1 VNSGSSQTRP
11 VVIPTD
17 VEQAMQSF
25 STISE
30 ELMRSYEALAVR
42 AERVEDELCRTNAE
56 LEAKI
61 AELTRMGERVN
72 QLDKMAALGTMAGG
86 IAHEIRNP
94 MNGIKGFAS
103 LLLREADLTE
113 KHERW
118 ARGIVEGTTEV
129 DAIITG
135 MLSFA
140 DPECLR
146 LEEIDAVALASE
158 AVRSATEVL
167 AEDLWEIEVR
177 VPELTFHGDRLKL
190 RHALR
195 NLVANAIDVQPDG
208 GHVTVELEQVGD
220 SARICVSDAGPGFSP
235 EVATRATDPF
245 FTTRADG
252 TGLGLALVHTIAQLH
267 GGSFEVSDT
276 PSAHGGATVFLTI
289 PLVHGN

>member
-1 VNSGSSQTRP
+1 MSSGAHITKSSVP
-11 VVIPTD
+11 AD
-17 VEQAMQSF
+17 VEEAMRSF
-25 STISE
+25 SAISE
-30 ELMRSYEALAVR
+30 GLLKSYEALAER

-94 MNGIKGFAS
+94 MNAIKGFAA
-103 LLLREADLTE
+103 LLVREGQLEE

-118 ARGIVEGTTEV
+118 ARGICEGTTEV

-140 DPECLR
+140 DPEQLR
-146 LEEIDAVALASE
+146 LEEINAVALASE
-158 AVRSATEVL
+158 AVRSATEGL
-167 AEDLWEIEVR
+167 ASDGWNIEMR
-177 VPELTFHGDRLKL
+177 VPALSFHGDRLKL

-195 NLVANAIDVQPDG
+195 NLIANAIDVQPDG
-208 GHVTVELEQVGD
+208 GHVTIEFAQVGEN
-220 SARICVSDAGPGFSP
+220 ARICVSDAGPGFAP
-235 EVATRATDPF
+235 DVALRATDPF
-245 FTTRADG
+245 FTTRAEG

-267 GGSFEVSDT
+267 GGSFEVSPT
-276 PSAHGGATVFLTI
+276 PSPRGGATVFLTI